1 MNAFEQLV
9 FVIGGAVLG
18 IAVGGIYLWKANKS
32 SSLAIRLSTAAYGP
46 SLAVLFIAV
55 GFFWPEQYRYNAAGS
70 RVYLWLQAIPGLL
83 LLLSLV
89 KYPGS
94 RRLHFVLVP
103 VALLAWLWTFA
114 LGWMAVNGK

>member
-1 MNAFEQLV
+1 MNALEQLV
-9 FVIGGAVLG
+9 FVLGGAALG
-18 IAVGGIYLWKANKS
+18 ITVGGIYLVKADRS
-32 SSLAIRLSTAAYGP
+32 SSLALRLSTAAFGP

-55 GFFWPEQYRYNAAGS
+55 GFLWPEQYRFNAAGT
-70 RVYLWLQAIPGLL
+70 RLYLWLQAIPGLL

-94 RRLHFVLVP
+94 KKLHLVLVP